1 MFLNFIGFDER
12 MSKAKKIFFLTTAL
26 SGGGAE
32 AVCVNLANALA
43 SRGLDITIVVLNQ
56 KKSVYHNEIN
66 ENVGYKVLNV
76 SNLRYSFVKL
86 FLLLTKEKPDKV
98 VSFSYELSVALL
110 FLKFFFKNKPFVLS
124 RNINNLDRKYEKK
137 GLKGKIIKKLIH
149 ALYVKNDYVV
159 NQCYAMKEQFDHKFP
174 SLFHKNSVIYNPLNS
189 KFDFSFEEVLKYR
202 SNNSEPYFLCVGRLS
217 FQKSFSLALEGFSI
231 FLNDYPSY
239 KLVIIGE
246 GELEDDLK
254 SRAEELGISTSVI
267 FKGFSRDLSKYYANA
282 EGVLLTSEFE
292 GFPNVLVEAIAH
304 GTPVISVDCQSGPSE
319 IIEKGV
325 NGILLNSRSS
335 DELSSAMINL
345 VTNQLD
351 RYSIYQSSRR
361 FSIDK
366 IVCDWEKVL

>member
-1 MFLNFIGFDER
+1 MMN
-12 MSKAKKIFFLTTAL
+12 KVYFLTSSL